1 MAGKHALKTPIEAN
15 QDTKDRTV
23 DTTTVARVLKHPAA
37 APTAVTVVA
46 IALVMGMGWLNRT
59 SEVGPGSLA
68 TPLAQGRSATSDGR
82 TDDEADGRDP
92 TDTTGPVLAT
102 RGRRAVLVPTW
113 MDLPLV
119 TPALAV
125 QPDAIGTLI
134 PGAEPTAFP
143 APGSG
148 SGSGSSG
155 TGTTGTTQAGTGTT
169 TGPGG
174 GTTVT
179 TGTSGTSTTN
189 PPDTTPTTQPPD
201 TTPVTDPPD
210 TTEPPPTT
218 DTTTEPPPTTETIPP
233 ASEQPDGLLDV
244 VDDLLD
250 TVSPAFEPV
259 PLL

>member
-1 MAGKHALKTPIEAN
+1 MAGKHALKKPNEAKH
-15 QDTKDRTV
+15 DTKDRTV
-23 DTTTVARVLKHPAA
+23 DATTVARVLKHPAA

-59 SEVGPGSLA
+59 SEVGPAALA
-68 TPLAQGRSATSDGR
+68 TPLGEGRRTTGEVQADDGQP
-82 TDDEADGRDP
+82 GGP
-92 TDTTGPVLAT
+92 TGTTGPVLAT

-125 QPDAIGTLI
+125 QPDAIGMLI
-134 PGAEPTAFP
+134 PGAQPTAFP
-143 APGSG
+143 APGAG
-148 SGSGSSG
+148 SGSGSSGSG

-169 TGPGG
+169 AGPGGG

-179 TGTSGTSTTN
+179 TGTSTTN
-189 PPDTTPTTQPPD
+189 PPDITPTTQPPD
-201 TTPVTDPPD
+201 TTPATDPPD

-218 DTTTEPPPTTETIPP
+218 DTTTTEPPTTETIPP
-233 ASEQPDGLLDV
+233 ASEEPGGLLDV

-250 TVSPAFEPV
+250 TVSPAVEPL